1 MSPEGELVKV
11 VEQESTALVDYL
23 KALSPDGWNKQSA
36 CDLWTVADV
45 VGHLVYVM
53 EMVTGGVSRGMKGDL
68 TPPEGWP
75 AIGGDEAARQKF
87 LANGGIER
95 KDRLGEQLL
104 PTYERIVHQAI
115 ELFTTLGPED
125 WERPC
130 YRPAGIMPARRFIR
144 AVVTETA
151 MHSWDIRS
159 RLETTTHLTPQSL
172 VVFMESM
179 PRLPQVQS
187 EPRLASPLRYRFDV
201 SGPVPFHRNIVFEE
215 GRLQSEPVG
224 DDTPD
229 MTFRCDSETFVLL
242 MWGRLSYV
250 ESTVNGRLVADGQPA
265 LVAEFERLLGP

>member
-1 MSPEGELVKV
+1 MSSEGELVKV

-23 KALSPDGWNKQSA
+23 NALHPDSWNKQSA

-45 VGHLVYVM
+45 TGHLVYVM
-53 EMVTGGVSRGMKGDL
+53 EMVTGGVSRGLKGDT

-75 AIGGDEAARQKF
+75 AIGGDEAARQMF

-95 KDRLGEQLL
+95 KVRLGEQLL
-104 PTYERIVHQAI
+104 PTYERMVHQAI
-115 ELFTTLGPED
+115 ELFTTLGPDD
-125 WERPC
+125 WDIPC

-159 RLETTTHLTPQSL
+159 RLETTAHLSPQSL

-179 PRLPQVQS
+179 PRLPQDQS

-201 SGPVPFHRNIVFEE
+201 SDPIPFHGDIVIDA
-215 GRLQSEPVG
+215 GALRSEPVG
-224 DDTPD
+224 DNTPD
-229 MTFRCDSETFVLL
+229 MTFRCNSETFVLL
-242 MWGRLSYV
+242 MWGRLAYA
-250 ESTVNGRLVADGQPA
+250 ESTANGRLVADGQPA
-265 LVAEFERLLGP
+265 LVDEFERLRSP